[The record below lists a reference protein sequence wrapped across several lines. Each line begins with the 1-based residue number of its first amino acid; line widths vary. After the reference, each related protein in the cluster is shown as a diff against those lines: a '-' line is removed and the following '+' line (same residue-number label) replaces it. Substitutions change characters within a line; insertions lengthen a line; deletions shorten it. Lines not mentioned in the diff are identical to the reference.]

1 MSDKELIRHA
11 AVKSVDGWIFFG
23 KCHGD
28 CFHKAHYIKIK
39 LCTKADSQG
48 FVTSKGRFVNRMEG
62 AAIAFKSGQ
71 ISKDTNIL
79 FSEDLWCLEIYDGK
93 YDYSETEGYIERKKD
108 EE

>member
-1 MSDKELIRHA
+1 
-11 AVKSVDGWIFFG
+11 
-23 KCHGD
+23 
-28 CFHKAHYIKIK
+28 
-39 LCTKADSQG
+39 
-48 FVTSKGRFVNRMEG
+48 MEG